1 MTEHA
6 SQVAPAAGT
15 ELDVT
20 IILPVYNEVEHLE
33 QEVDRIRAAMDASDY
48 SYEIIVVDD
57 GSSDGSG
64 ALAQSLPDV
73 RVIRFLQN
81 RGSGSARKAGTTA
94 ARGRVTV
101 WTDVDMTYPNDT
113 IPQLV
118 KELDGYDQV
127 VGARTTEEGT
137 VKALRVPAKWLI
149 RKLASFLTGTKIPD
163 LNSGFRAFRTSVAR
177 QYLRHLPPGFS
188 CVTTMTMT
196 FLSGGYS
203 VKYIPIEYGK
213 RARKSKFHPI
223 KDTRRYGIQVIRM
236 TLSYNPLSIF
246 LPVGFILARSFSH
259 ALTAL
264 NSSPRRCCVVDKP
277 LFNRATCST
286 RLSVSTWSSFIRQ
299 ASDTR
304 KPCRNIRSNKQR
316 SRTSFLLPL
325 VASINR
331 STSRLVR
338 CFRSLSP
345 RQYPPPNFPVAAV
358 DAIFPFWRV

>member
-64 ALAQSLPDV
+64 ALAQSLPGV

-127 VGARTTEEGT
+127 VGARTTEQGT
-137 VKALRVPAKWLI
+137 MKSLRVPAKWFI
-149 RKLASFLTGTKIPD
+149 RRLASFLTKTKIPD
-163 LNSGFRAFRTSVAR
+163 LNSGFRAFRTDVAR

-203 VKYIPIEYGK
+203 VKYVPIEYGK
-213 RARKSKFHPI
+213 RAGRSKFHPI
-223 KDTRRYGIQVIRM
+223 NDTRRYGIQVVRM
-236 TLSYNPLSIF
+236 VLSYNPLRLF
-246 LPVGFILARSFSH
+246 LPTGFTLLAIG
-259 ALTAL
+259 LGKLVYDL
-264 NSSPRRCCVVDKP
+264 NAYDFHVATNTLLLLFAAFQVFAIGLLADLVV
-277 LFNRATCST
+277 R
-286 RLSVSTWSSFIRQ
+286 VSR
-299 ASDTR
+299 DR
-304 KPCRNIRSNKQR
+304 DE
-316 SRTSFLLPL
+316 
-325 VASINR
+325 V
-331 STSRLVR
+331 
-338 CFRSLSP
+338 
-345 RQYPPPNFPVAAV
+345 PVATETQP
-358 DAIFPFWRV
+358 DRS